1 MKEAAK
7 VLESLLCCV
16 TTLGLL
22 VLCFGQSYVQLVLL
36 LYGGRALATDLGP
49 KLLRTHCLA
58 ILLMAVNGS
67 TEGYLLSTINA
78 EELNKYVDLYFFQEW
93 SELQHCCVF

>member
-1 MKEAAK
+1 MHEAAK
-7 VLESLLCCV
+7 VLKYLLCGV
-16 TTLGLL
+16 STLGLL
-22 VLCFGQSYVQLVLL
+22 VLCFGQSYAQLLL
-36 LYGGRALATDLGP
+36 FLYGGRTLAIGLGP

-78 EELNKYVDLYFFQEW
+78 EELNKYVPDIG
-93 SELQHCCVF
+93 